1 MMPAIYADEM
11 QVLGSELPVIDRL
24 DEYPTVS
31 LQPTSIK
38 MRRVAW
44 QQVADNQYQPL
55 YAFEPIIKPVLGAED
70 NVTWEEDGED
80 GED

>member
-11 QVLGSELPVIDRL
+11 QVLGSELPIIDRL
-24 DEYPTVS
+24 DEYPTIS
-31 LQPTSIK
+31 LQPTSTK

-55 YAFEPIIKPVLGAED
+55 YAFEPIIKPVPGAEE
-70 NVTWEEDGED
+70 NVTWEEEDED

>member
-31 LQPTSIK
+31 LQPTSTK

-55 YAFEPIIKPVLGAED
+55 YALEPIIKSVPGAEE

>member
-1 MMPAIYADEM
+1 MPPIYADEM
-11 QVLGSELPVIDRL
+11 QVLGSKLPVIDNPSN
-24 DEYPTVS
+24 YPTVS
-31 LQPTSIK
+31 LQPTSTK

-55 YAFEPIIKPVLGAED
+55 YALEPIIKPVPGAEE
-70 NVTWEEDGED
+70 NVTWEEDGEY

>member
-11 QVLGSELPVIDRL
+11 QVLGSELPVIDNL
-24 DEYPTVS
+24 ADYPIVS
-31 LQPTSIK
+31 LQSTSNK